1 MLDIDNDVQMWNEWM
16 DALSGEDA
24 KAVLRNMFAA
34 VMMHRQDATARALWR
49 QVKVHAEYRMG
60 HPTQGG
66 QHG

>member
-1 MLDIDNDVQMWNEWM
+1 MIDDDVEKWNEWM

-34 VMMHRQDATARALWR
+34 MMHQQDATARALWR
-49 QVKVHAEYRMG
+49 QVKVHAEYRMKQSI
-60 HPTQGG
+60 QGG